1 MTFNSPAVL
10 VVYNVHK
17 RDAGIIPLLL
27 SASGLRYSLISNR
40 EFVQLQPQLVPR
52 HIIILGGPQS
62 AADTADR
69 ETSALLRRIEF
80 YARRGYS
87 IFGICLGAQM
97 LARAFGAR
105 IVRHR
110 LGAREIGYHRV
121 YRLDPVMSCDL
132 PEGYYYNWHYDV
144 IEEFTA
150 GRVLMQSELAPIQAF
165 RIANNLFGVQFHP
178 EIDLRTIHHAIKIGA
193 HRLNDFGAHSA
204 FDQITAHRLHAQKN
218 MARLRGALVRWL
230 AN

>member
-1 MTFNSPAVL
+1 MNLGSSDVL
-10 VVYNVHK
+10 VVYNAHK
-17 RDAGIIPLLL
+17 RDAVTIPFLL
-27 SASGLRYSLISNR
+27 SASGLRHSLISSR
-40 EFVQLQPQLVPR
+40 EFVQHRPQLVPR
-52 HIIILGGPQS
+52 HMIILGGPQS
-62 AADTADR
+62 ATDIAGR
-69 ETSALLRRIEF
+69 ETLALLRRIEF

-97 LARAFGAR
+97 LARAFGAK

-121 YRLDPVMSCDL
+121 SRLNPVMSCDL

-165 RIANNLFGVQFHP
+165 RVASNHFGVQFHP
-178 EIDLRTIHHAIKIGA
+178 EIDLKTVRHLIAIGA
-193 HRLNDFGAHSA
+193 HRLNDFGAQSA
-204 FDQITAHRLHAQKN
+204 LDQIAAHRRYARQN
-218 MARLRGALVRWL
+218 AARLRAALVRWL